1 MSENRFY
8 HISTEGKLTQVET
21 LGEAL
26 DIAKKGGFTW
36 LDYFQ
41 PTKAELSSLIHP
53 FDLNPLS
60 IEDCLDSNQLPKID
74 DFPRYTF
81 LIFNALSYADKKL
94 LVDEV
99 DLIIGEN
106 FLITVSGCNSEAKR
120 PLPDIEHIVGHAIES
135 AKQGPAFLMHIILDY
150 IVDQKFLA
158 IETIEDELDLTEET
172 MLAKLSEF
180 NPVELLRL
188 RRDLL
193 ALRKSLFHEREILV
207 RICRKDCPFISEKAI
222 FHYRDI
228 YDHLVKFFEL
238 TETYRDIITGL
249 MDIYLS
255 MTNNRMAKI
264 ANETNASVRRMTL
277 IMTIFMPLTLLAGI
291 GGMSEWSMMTG
302 PENWKIAYPLF
313 LLAMAILGI
322 ALYYLLRRF
331 EKVRRGL
338 D

>member
-1 MSENRFY
+1 
-8 HISTEGKLTQVET
+8 
-21 LGEAL
+21 
-26 DIAKKGGFTW
+26 
-36 LDYFQ
+36 
-41 PTKAELSSLIHP
+41 
-53 FDLNPLS
+53 
-60 IEDCLDSNQLPKID
+60 
-74 DFPRYTF
+74 
-81 LIFNALSYADKKL
+81 
-94 LVDEV
+94 
-99 DLIIGEN
+99 
-106 FLITVSGCNSEAKR
+106 
-120 PLPDIEHIVGHAIES
+120 
-135 AKQGPAFLMHIILDY
+135 MHIILDY

-158 IETIEDELDLTEET
+158 IETIEDELDVTEET

-331 EKVRRGL
+331 EKIRRGP